1 MKKLLVLSAVFP
13 VMVYAQQ
20 KTNAFKIIGDVNSV
34 KDSVEWV
41 YLQYLAEGEW
51 KTDSINP
58 KDGKYRFKGR
68 LAEPQAGRLRVK
80 YFAGSDGKIP
90 ATNNKK
96 DIATIFLEKGK
107 INVSSRDTFSN
118 IKVIGSKAHTEYIK
132 LNSSLKSFNDKTE
145 ALYVKYNEYRKN
157 KDSLNIKKIE
167 DEIDLVTK
175 ERNETIYAEYVREHP
190 NSPIA
195 LYAVR
200 QYAGW
205 DIDPDKAGPLFNRLP
220 LATQKWPSAIELKE
234 LIEIA
239 KITGIGRIA
248 MDFTQ
253 NDTLGKPITLSSFRG
268 KYLLIDFWA
277 SWCGP
282 CRTENPNV
290 VKAFHKFKDK
300 GFHILGVSLDRP
312 GQKEKWIKAIND
324 DQLAW
329 TQVSDLKFWENE
341 VAKQFGIRAIPQNL
355 LLDPEG
361 KIIAK
366 NLRGEELDKKLEE
379 FIIEG
384 RKAF

>member
-1 MKKLLVLSAVFP
+1 LAS
-13 VMVYAQQ
+13 AQQ
-20 KTNAFKIIGDVNSV
+20 KTSSFKIKGDINSV
-34 KDSVEWV
+34 NAGVEWV
-41 YLQYLAEGEW
+41 YLQYMANGEW
-51 KTDSINP
+51 KTDSIKP
-58 KDGKYRFKGR
+58 QDGKYHFNGR

-96 DIATIFLEKGK
+96 DIVAIFLEKGK
-107 INVSSRDTFSN
+107 INVSSLDSFSN
-118 IKVIGSKAHTEYIK
+118 IKVSGSEAHTEYIK
-132 LNSSLKSFNDKTE
+132 LNNSLKPFNDKIE
-145 ALYVKYNEYRKN
+145 ALYVIYSEHRKN
-157 KDSLNIKKIE
+157 KDSLNIKKTQ
-167 DEIDLVTK
+167 DEIDFVTK
-175 ERNETIYAEYVREHP
+175 ERNETVYAEYVRNHP
-190 NSPIA
+190 KSPLA

-205 DIDPDKAGPLFNRLP
+205 DIDPDKTEPLFNSLP
-220 LATQKWPSAIELKE
+220 LATRNWPSAIELKE
-234 LIEIA
+234 LIELA
-239 KITGIGRIA
+239 KNTGIGRIA
-248 MDFTQ
+248 LDFTQ

-282 CRTENPNV
+282 CRRENPNV
-290 VKAFHKFKDK
+290 VKAFHKYRDK

-312 GQKEKWIKAIND
+312 GQKEKWMKAIHD
-324 DQLAW
+324 DRLAW

-341 VAKQFGIRAIPQNL
+341 VAKQFGISAIPQNL

-384 RKAF
+384 RKVF

>member
-1 MKKLLVLSAVFP
+1 MKKILVFTAVLP
-13 VMVYAQQ
+13 VMVFAQQ
-20 KTNAFKIIGDVNSV
+20 KTSAFKIKGNINNVNAGI
-34 KDSVEWV
+34 EWV
-41 YLQYLAEGEW
+41 YFSYMAEGEW
-51 KTDSINP
+51 KTDSIKP
-58 KDGKYRFKGR
+58 KNGKYRFNGQ

-80 YFAGSDGKIP
+80 YFAGADGKIP

-96 DIATIFLEKGK
+96 DIAAIFLEKGK
-107 INVSSRDTFSN
+107 MNVSSLDSFSN
-118 IKVIGSKAHTEYIK
+118 IKVNGSESHTEFIK
-132 LNSSLKSFNDKTE
+132 LNNALKPFNEKME
-145 ALYVKYNEYRKN
+145 ALYASYSEHRKN
-157 KDSLNIKKIE
+157 KDSLRIKQTM

-175 ERNETIYAEYVREHP
+175 ERNETIYAGYVRNHP
-190 NSPIA
+190 NSPLA

-205 DIDPDKAGPLFNRLP
+205 DIDPDKAEPLFNILP
-220 LATQKWPSAIELKE
+220 LATQNWPSGIELKD

-239 KITGIGRIA
+239 KNTRIGRVA

-282 CRTENPNV
+282 CRVENPNV
-290 VKAFHKFKDK
+290 VKAFHKYKDK
-300 GFHILGVSLDRP
+300 GFDILGVSLDRSWE
-312 GQKEKWIKAIND
+312 KEKWLKAIHD

-341 VAKQFGIRAIPQNL
+341 VAKQFGIRAIPQNF

-366 NLRGEELDKKLEE
+366 NLRGEDLDKKLEE

-384 RKAF
+384 KKAF

>member
-1 MKKLLVLSAVFP
+1 MKKLLVLSAVLP
-13 VMVYAQQ
+13 VMVFAQE
-20 KTNAFKIIGDVNSV
+20 KTKVFKINGDVSAV
-34 KDSVEWV
+34 IDSIDWV
-41 YLQYLAEGEW
+41 YLQYMFEGKS
-51 KTDSINP
+51 KTDSVKP
-58 KDGKYRFKGR
+58 KKGKYRFNGR

-80 YFAGSDGKIP
+80 YFAGPDGKIP
-90 ATNNKK
+90 AANNKK
-96 DIATIFLEKGK
+96 DITTIFLEKGK
-107 INVSSRDTFSN
+107 INVSSKDSFSN
-118 IKVIGSKAHTEYIK
+118 IKVNGSEAHSEYIK
-132 LNSSLKSFNDKTE
+132 LSSALKPFNDKTA
-145 ALYVKYNEYRKN
+145 ALYAKNSEYRKN
-157 KDSLNIKKIE
+157 KDTLNIQKTE
-167 DEIDLVTK
+167 AVIDLVIK
-175 ERNETIYAEYVREHP
+175 ERDETIYAEYVRKFP
-190 NSPIA
+190 KSPLA

-205 DIDPDKAGPLFNRLP
+205 DIDPDKAEPLFNRLP

-239 KITGIGRIA
+239 KNTGIGRIA
-248 MDFTQ
+248 MDFSQ
-253 NDTLGKPITLSSFRG
+253 NDTVGKPVSLSSFRG

-282 CRTENPNV
+282 CRVENPNV
-290 VKAFHKFKDK
+290 VKAFHKYKDK

-312 GQKEKWIKAIND
+312 GQKERWIKAIHD

>member
-107 INVSSRDTFSN
+107 INVISMDIFSN
-118 IKVIGSKAHTEYIK
+118 IKVIGSESHTEYIK
-132 LNSSLKSFNDKTE
+132 LNSALKPFIDKMDVLFTINRE
-145 ALYVKYNEYRKN
+145 HRKN

-167 DEIDLVTK
+167 AEIDLVAK
-175 ERNETIYAEYVREHP
+175 ERNENIYAKYVRENP
-190 NSPIA
+190 NSPLA
-195 LYAVR
+195 LYALR

-205 DIDPDKAGPLFNRLP
+205 DI
-220 LATQKWPSAIELKE
+220 
-234 LIEIA
+234 
-239 KITGIGRIA
+239 
-248 MDFTQ
+248 
-253 NDTLGKPITLSSFRG
+253 
-268 KYLLIDFWA
+268 
-277 SWCGP
+277 
-282 CRTENPNV
+282 
-290 VKAFHKFKDK
+290 
-300 GFHILGVSLDRP
+300 
-312 GQKEKWIKAIND
+312 
-324 DQLAW
+324 
-329 TQVSDLKFWENE
+329 
-341 VAKQFGIRAIPQNL
+341 
-355 LLDPEG
+355 
-361 KIIAK
+361 
-366 NLRGEELDKKLEE
+366 
-379 FIIEG
+379 
-384 RKAF
+384 